1 MKMAADKNIYNPHI
15 GYINIGGLPC
25 WPCVTCFGNHNCWN
39 WFCLDA
45 SPFNSHLLQDSW
57 KNMKENEHIPYLC
70 FFLDI
75 HFCNRLISYIPYL
88 TWLFR
93 EGRAFHS
100 PSGWLGQDVRPADGA
115 GGAAPPGVSGEDQG
129 SGASEGPWGSLG
141 PWGPLV
147 GNHHY
152 FFFYAS
158 RSSMNRQFS
167 SIFHC
172 YTLNFRRLSMIDPTG
187 EGFFTVKS
195 DDVVAA
201 FAAGDCRC
209 VQKYQLGFLLIQFVH
224 CLSFVNVCNH
234 FAFVQPYI
242 IWLHVWTY
250 GHVDT
255 LLFISYGLQS
265 KFW

>member
-1 MKMAADKNIYNPHI
+1 MTFSGRA
-15 GYINIGGLPC
+15 GLPF
-25 WPCVTCFGNHNCWN
+25 TF
-39 WFCLDA
+39 
-45 SPFNSHLLQDSW
+45 
-57 KNMKENEHIPYLC
+57 
-70 FFLDI
+70 
-75 HFCNRLISYIPYL
+75 RL
-88 TWLFR
+88 TWPRCSTGWRSGRSSTARSVRWGPRIWRFR
-93 EGRAFHS
+93 RT
-100 PSGWLGQDVRPADGA
+100 LGIPGALGSA
-115 GGAAPPGVSGEDQG
+115 GGKS
-129 SGASEGPWGSLG
+129 
-141 PWGPLV
+141 PLL
-147 GNHHY
+147 
-152 FFFYAS
+152 FFYAS

>member
-1 MKMAADKNIYNPHI
+1 MN
-15 GYINIGGLPC
+15 
-25 WPCVTCFGNHNCWN
+25 T
-39 WFCLDA
+39 
-45 SPFNSHLLQDSW
+45 SHT
-57 KNMKENEHIPYLC
+57 YV

-187 EGFFTVKS
+187 EGFFHCQKWWCGCCFCCRWLPVCTKISAWISS
-195 DDVVAA
+195 DPIRTLPIV
-201 FAAGDCRC
+201 C
-209 VQKYQLGFLLIQFVH
+209 K
-224 CLSFVNVCNH
+224 CL
-234 FAFVQPYI
+234 
-242 IWLHVWTY
+242 
-250 GHVDT
+250 
-255 LLFISYGLQS
+255 
-265 KFW
+265 